1 MSGSNLPPRYGTSD
15 EHTKAQYKMC
25 EYLKP
30 IYTQVL
36 VEYYVP
42 TPNVSFGVMPSIHTT
57 KPYRLDVY
65 ATEPRLN
72 SEHTWVYPILGI
84 EIDGKYGHSSD
95 RQSLRDRRRTKDIEE
110 FYNMSIHRFHYKD
123 IIGRNALRPA
133 LIYDELGISK
143 KGV

>member
-1 MSGSNLPPRYGTSD
+1 MSSLPRYGTSD
-15 EHTKAQYKMC
+15 EHTKAQYRIA

-30 IYTQVL
+30 MYMQVF
-36 VEYYVP
+36 VEYDVP

-65 ATEPRLN
+65 ATEPRPL
-72 SEHTWVYPILGI
+72 SPYFCQYPILGV

-95 RQSLRDRRRTKDIEE
+95 RQSVRDRRRTKDIED

-123 IIGRNALRPA
+123 IIGRNTLRLA
-133 LIYDELGISK
+133 LIYDELGISR

>member
-1 MSGSNLPPRYGTSD
+1 MSSLPRYGTSD
-15 EHTKAQYKMC
+15 EHTKAQYRIA

-30 IYTQVL
+30 MYIQVL

-42 TPNVSFGVMPSIHTT
+42 TPNVSFGVLPSIHQS

-65 ATEPRLN
+65 A
-72 SEHTWVYPILGI
+72 SGI
-84 EIDGKYGHSSD
+84 KESSPYQCKYETIGVEIDGKYGHSSD
-95 RQSLRDRRRTKDIEE
+95 RQSLRDKRRTKDIED

-123 IIGRNALRPA
+123 IIGRNTLRLA
-133 LIYDELGISK
+133 LIYDELGISR